1 MVDKKFLYVV
11 ELCHLKEKLGE
22 MLSKYFGI
30 RKKDNL

>member
-1 MVDKKFLYVV
+1 MVGKKFLYVV

-30 RKKDNL
+30 